1 MKRSMRLFAL
11 LVGMLLTGFTVPTIA
26 SATGLA
32 WTVTNAD
39 GANGIANISCPT
51 ESLCAAVSP
60 QGVITSTN
68 PTGGAGAWTVTN
80 VGSEYLSDISCP
92 TVSLCVAV
100 DRSRHVVTSTNPT
113 GGAGAW
119 TITNV
124 NVPTEFLLR
133 VSCPTVSLC
142 VAVDLHGDVLTS
154 TNPTGG
160 ESAWTAT
167 KVDGDN
173 PIYDISC
180 PTVSLCV
187 AVDWHGSVL
196 TSTNPTGGA
205 GAWTVTNV
213 YDYLL
218 EAISCPTESLC
229 VVVTRDLVS
238 TSTNPT
244 GGAGAW
250 TAFSVNGPKY
260 LHDVSCSSESW
271 CAAVWGNVVVTS
283 TNPTGGESAWTATY
297 MEGAESLYGI
307 SCPSTS
313 LCVAVDALEGNTS
326 EGNIVVG
333 TPAVLPVNTSPPT
346 VSGTAQV
353 GKFLYCTPG
362 SWSGSLPQ
370 TYTYQ
375 WQRDGTPIGGAI
387 YYYYSVSDADQGHT
401 LTCTVIAHNAAG
413 ASTPTTSVPTGVVQ
427 AKPASKSTA
436 PPPVAVPATVKCVVP
451 KLKGK
456 TLTQA
461 KRLLTRRHCKLGKVS
476 RSKVPSKH
484 KAVVVSQKPK
494 AGNAL
499 SAEFKIAVTL
509 G

>member
-1 MKRSMRLFAL
+1 MKHSIRMFAL

-32 WTVTNAD
+32 WNVTNVD
-39 GANGIANISCPT
+39 GAIGIGSISCPT

-100 DRSRHVVTSTNPT
+100 DRNRHVVTSTNPT

-119 TITNV
+119 TVFSV
-124 NVPTEFLLR
+124 NGPTEFLLS

-187 AVDWHGSVL
+187 AVDWHGDTV

-205 GAWTVTNV
+205 GAWNVTDV
-213 YDYLL
+213 YDYVL
-218 EAISCPTESLC
+218 EAISCPSVSLC
-229 VVVTRDLVS
+229 VVVSGDVVS

-260 LHDVSCSSESW
+260 LHDVSCSSASQ
-271 CAAVWGNVVVTS
+271 CAAVWGDVVVTS
-283 TNPTGGESAWTATY
+283 TNPTGGESAWTATH

-307 SCPSTS
+307 SCPTES
-313 LCVAVDALEGNTS
+313 LCVASDALEGNTL

-362 SWSGSLPQ
+362 NWSGSLPR

-375 WQRDGTPIGGAI
+375 WQRDGAAIGGAI

-401 LTCTVIAHNAAG
+401 LTCAVTAHNAAG
-413 ASTPTTSVPTGVVQ
+413 ASIPAASAPTGVVQ

-436 PPPVAVPATVKCVVP
+436 PSPVVVPAMAKCTVP

-456 TLTQA
+456 TLIQA
-461 KRLLTRRHCKLGKVS
+461 TRLLTRRNCKLGKVS
-476 RSKVPSKH
+476 RPKTQSKH

-494 AGNAL
+494 AGKVLPAK
-499 SAEFKIAVTL
+499 SKIAVKL
-509 G
+509 S